1 MLSELKGWKPSIR
14 NLFEG
19 TAFAAA
25 SINFGPQTVS
35 IPHLD
40 FGNLAWGLCAVTAL
54 GNYNPD
60 LGGHIVLEELKLV
73 IRFPPG
79 CTIFLPSALVT
90 HANTPISDQETRY
103 SLAQYSSAGLFRWV
117 HNGFVTEKKMKSK
130 LNKAQRQD
138 LDAKEVDER
147 SVRFL
152 RGLERLSKLSD
163 FKLPIHQ
170 V

>member
-1 MLSELKGWKPSIR
+1 MLTKLKGWKPSIT

-54 GNYNPD
+54 GKYNPD
-60 LGGHIVLEELKLV
+60 LGGHIVLEELKLIV
-73 IRFPPG
+73 RFPPG

-90 HANTPISDQETRY
+90 HSNTPISDQETRY
-103 SLAQYSSAGLFRWV
+103 SFAQYSAAGLFRWV
-117 HNGFVTEKKMKSK
+117 HNGFVTEKKMKSRLK
-130 LNKAQRQD
+130 TAQRQA
-138 LDAKEVDER
+138 LEVKEVAER

-163 FKLPIHQ
+163 FESPVH
-170 V
+170 